1 MYFSQYKPVLHPF
14 MPFNEEVQIISS
26 IFKYLENTN
35 IDKH

>member
-14 MPFNEEVQIISS
+14 MHFNEEVQAFSS
-26 IFKYLENTN
+26 IFKYLENIN